1 MTDLKLVIIKA
12 NVRAKD
18 YFVSFFYFLYFYF
31 PTFLLPLKVSPSW
44 SMERK
49 EVAQLHHFPVEYDHD
64 HDHDHHHHDHHHH
77 HHHHH
82 HHDHHL
88 VEAGRGR
95 RSRNFIT
102 SPLIESRRILLAPW
116 VEASVWPVWSEG
128 KENCVKIIA
137 KSWEGV
143 VVCWFGE
150 GTFI

>member
-1 MTDLKLVIIKA
+1 MGKRLFPI
-12 NVRAKD
+12 
-18 YFVSFFYFLYFYF
+18 FFFTSYTSTF
-31 PTFLLPLKVSPSW
+31 PLFSCHSR
-44 SMERK
+44 S
-49 EVAQLHHFPVEYDHD
+49 
-64 HDHDHHHHDHHHH
+64 
-77 HHHHH
+77 
-82 HHDHHL
+82 HL

-143 VVCWFGE
+143 VVCWLRERDMGVGE
-150 GTFI
+150 VYLDEISINFFKLMIIEACLWWIWTLCHSWKEKNLECFPLHWYSPNL